1 MNGLL
6 QDLRCA
12 VRQLRKSPAF
22 TAVAVITLAL
32 GIGANTAIFV
42 LLDQVLLR
50 SLPVKDPER
59 LVLLRFTGA
68 DRGHVSSRTDEA
80 LYFSYPMYR
89 DLRDR
94 NSVFSGLIATDQ
106 AQVGVQWHNEPGLVY
121 AELVSGNYFDVLGV
135 LPAIGR
141 LFVASDDVVPEANP
155 VVVLSFA
162 YWQRR
167 FGADRGIVGQTISIN
182 GRPFTVVGVAQRGF
196 HSAVMGDTPGVFVPM
211 MMKAEIMPG
220 MNDLED
226 RRSRWLNIVGRLKP
240 GLSAAQAEAG
250 INPLWYAIRADE
262 LKLMGTS
269 SERFRDAFL
278 TKSHLSVL
286 DGAKG
291 MSPMRKD
298 IETPLTIVM
307 AMVGL
312 VVLMACANVGSLL
325 LVRAAGRIR
334 EMSIRYALGAKRSR
348 IARQLLGEGL
358 LLAGI
363 GGLLGILLASQ
374 ASRFLVHMLWP
385 GANGELPLSSHLDGR
400 ILVFNFLLATLTSLL
415 FSLAPAVQFWRPD
428 VSHALKQQLATASGT
443 LRFRRATV
451 GVQIGL
457 SLLLLVGAGLFGR
470 TLRNLKTLD
479 VGFVTD
485 HLVTFTFDPTLAGYE
500 PSQRAALDARVLQTL
515 DAIPGVRSVA
525 ATTDPELADDNTGH
539 NITIAGYKEKED
551 EDMDVEVAR
560 VSSGYFSAMGM
571 TLLAGRE
578 INDQDRDGTPKVA
591 VVNESF
597 ARHFFGSAP
606 LALGHYFGNGGGNSV
621 KTDIEIVGVVKDAK
635 HTKVRAGILLTT
647 FRPYLQELGDNRRM
661 AFYIRTTQAPEA
673 AEASIRSAMQVLD
686 SKLVLDDFRTMQEQI
701 DNDLNTER
709 VVATLASSFAL
720 LAVFMAAVGLYG
732 VLAYATAQRTREIG
746 VRIALGAGR
755 ASVMRMVLTEVLWLA
770 GISTAIALPASLLL
784 TRSIR
789 SQLFGISSSD
799 PLTLGLMTLLVIM
812 VALFSAMI
820 PARRAAKVDP
830 MVALRYE

>member
-12 VRQLRKSPAF
+12 VRQLCKSPAF

-50 SLPVKDPER
+50 SLPVKDPDR
-59 LVLLRFTGA
+59 LVLLRFTGD

-94 NSVFSGLIATDQ
+94 NSVFSGLVATDQ
-106 AQVGVQWHNEPGLVY
+106 GEVGVQWHNEPELVR

-135 LPAIGR
+135 LPATGR
-141 LFVASDDVVPEANP
+141 LFVTSDDIVPEANP

-182 GRPFTVVGVAQRGF
+182 GRPFTVVGVAQKGF
-196 HSAVMGDTPGVFVPM
+196 HSAVMGDTPGIFVPM
-211 MMKAEIMPG
+211 MMKAEVMPG
-220 MNDLED
+220 MKDLED

-262 LKLMGTS
+262 LKLMGNS

-291 MSPMRKD
+291 MSPMRAD
-298 IETPLTIVM
+298 IGTPLTIVM

-374 ASRFLVHMLWP
+374 ASTFLVHMLWP
-385 GANGELPLSSHLDGR
+385 SAKGDLPLSSHLDGR
-400 ILVFNFLLATLTSLL
+400 ILLFNFLLATLTSVL
-415 FSLAPAVQFWRPD
+415 FSFAPAIQFWRPD

-443 LRFRRATV
+443 LRFRRASV

-457 SLLLLVGAGLFGR
+457 SLLLLVGAGLFVR
-470 TLRNLKTLD
+470 TLRNLKTLN

-485 HLVTFTFDPTLAGYE
+485 HLVTFTLDPTLAGYE
-500 PSQRAALDARVLQTL
+500 PSQRVALDTRVLQTL
-515 DAIPGVRSVA
+515 AAIPGARSVA
-525 ATTDPELADDNTGH
+525 ATTDPELADDSTGH

-551 EDMDVEVAR
+551 EDMHVEVAR

-578 INDQDRDGTPKVA
+578 INDQDREGTPNVA

-635 HTKVRAGILLTT
+635 HTKVSAEVLLTT
-647 FRPYLQELGDNRRM
+647 FRPYLQELGDRSM

-701 DNDLNTER
+701 DDDLNTER

-732 VLAYATAQRTREIG
+732 VLAYSTAQRTREIG
-746 VRIALGAGR
+746 VRIALGADR

-784 TRSIR
+784 ARSIR

-812 VALFSAMI
+812 VALFSATI

>member
-12 VRQLRKSPAF
+12 LRQLRKSPAF

-68 DRGHVSSRTDEA
+68 DRGHVSSRTDDA

-94 NSVFSGLIATDQ
+94 NSVFSGLIATDA
-106 AQVGVQWHNEPGLVY
+106 AQVGVQWHNEPELVY

-135 LPAIGR
+135 LSAAGR

-167 FGADRGIVGQTISIN
+167 FGGDHGIVGQTILIN
-182 GRPFTVVGVAQRGF
+182 GRPFTVVGVARRGF
-196 HSAVMGDTPGVFVPM
+196 HSAVMGDTPGIFIPM
-211 MMKAEIMPG
+211 MMKAEVMPG
-220 MNDLED
+220 VNDLED

-250 INPLWYAIRADE
+250 INPLWYGIRADE
-262 LKLMGTS
+262 LKLMANS

-374 ASRFLVHMLWP
+374 ASTFLVHMLWP
-385 GANGELPLSSHLDGR
+385 GGNGELPLSSRLDGR
-400 ILVFNFLLATLTSLL
+400 ILLFNFLLATLTSLL

-443 LRFRRATV
+443 LRFRRASV

-457 SLLLLVGAGLFGR
+457 SLLLLVGAGLFVR
-470 TLRNLKTLD
+470 TLRNLKNLD

-485 HLVTFTFDPTLAGYE
+485 HLVTFTLDPTLAGYE
-500 PSQRAALDARVLQTL
+500 PGQRAALDKRVLQTL
-515 DAIPGVRSVA
+515 GAIPGVRSVA

-539 NITIAGYKEKED
+539 NITIVGYKEKED
-551 EDMDVEVAR
+551 EDMSVEAAR
-560 VSSGYFSAMGM
+560 VSPGYFSAMGM

-578 INDQDRDGTPKVA
+578 INDQDREGTPNVA

-606 LALGHYFGNGGGNSV
+606 LALGHYYGNGGGNSV

-635 HTKVRAGILLTT
+635 HTRVRAGILLTT
-647 FRPYLQELGDNRRM
+647 FRPYLQEQGDRRM
-661 AFYIRTTQAPEA
+661 AFYIRTTQAPES
-673 AEASIRSAMQVLD
+673 AEASIRSAMQGLD

-732 VLAYATAQRTREIG
+732 VLAYSTAQRTREIG

-770 GISTAIALPASLLL
+770 GISTAVALPASLLL

-812 VALFSAMI
+812 VALFSATI

-830 MVALRYE
+830 VVALRYE

>member
-6 QDLRCA
+6 QDLHCA

-50 SLPVKDPER
+50 SLPVKDPDQ

-68 DRGHVSSRTDEA
+68 DRGHISSRTDDA

-94 NSVFSGLIATDQ
+94 NSVFSGLIATDAAQ
-106 AQVGVQWHNEPGLVY
+106 AGVQWHNEPELVQ

-135 LPAIGR
+135 LPATGR
-141 LFVASDDVVPEANP
+141 LFVAADDVVPEANP

-167 FGADRGIVGQTISIN
+167 FGADPGIVGQTISIN
-182 GRPFTVVGVAQRGF
+182 GRPFTVVGVAQKGF
-196 HSAVMGDTPGVFVPM
+196 HSAVVGDAPGVFVPM
-211 MMKAEIMPG
+211 MMKAEVMPG
-220 MNDLED
+220 VNDLED
-226 RRSRWLNIVGRLKP
+226 RRSRWLNIVGRLNP

-250 INPLWYAIRADE
+250 MNPLWYAIRADE
-262 LKLMGTS
+262 LKLMGNS

-286 DGAKG
+286 DSVKG
-291 MSPMRKD
+291 MSPMRNG
-298 IETPLTIVM
+298 IGTPLTIVM

-374 ASRFLVHMLWP
+374 ASKFLVHMLWP
-385 GANGELPLSSHLDGR
+385 SVKGELPLSSHLDER
-400 ILVFNFLLATLTSLL
+400 ILLFNFLLATLTSLL
-415 FSLAPAVQFWRPD
+415 FSLAPAIQFWRPD

-443 LRFRRATV
+443 LRFRRASV
-451 GVQIGL
+451 GIQIGL
-457 SLLLLVGAGLFGR
+457 SLLLLVGAGLFVR
-470 TLRNLKTLD
+470 TLRNLKNLD

-485 HLVTFTFDPTLAGYE
+485 HLVTFTLDPTLAGYE
-500 PSQRAALDARVLQTL
+500 PSQRTALDTRVLQTL

-539 NITIAGYKEKED
+539 NITIAGYEEKED
-551 EDMDVEVAR
+551 EDMNVEVAR

-578 INDQDRDGTPKVA
+578 INDQDREGTPKVA

-606 LALGHYFGNGGGNSV
+606 LALGHYFGNGGGSSV

-635 HTKVRAGILLTT
+635 HTRVRAGILHTT
-647 FRPYLQELGDNRRM
+647 FRPYLQEQGDRRM
-661 AFYIRTTQAPEA
+661 AFYVRTTRAPEA
-673 AEASIRSAMQVLD
+673 AEASIRSAMQMLD

-701 DNDLNTER
+701 DDDLNTER

-732 VLAYATAQRTREIG
+732 VLAYSTAQRTREIG

-770 GISTAIALPASLLL
+770 GISTAVALPASLLL
-784 TRSIR
+784 TRSVR